1 MVEIVSFAYK
11 RGPPPDA
18 DLLFDVRD
26 LPNPYWDRSL
36 RELCGKDGPVKAFF
50 DAEPLA
56 LATVRNIVGAIERH
70 TRAEG
75 RGRRPE
81 FTVAIGCTGG
91 QHRSV
96 FVAESVAEALSSN
109 HGPPTIRHRD
119 LA

>member
-11 RGPPPDA
+11 HGPPPDA
-18 DLLFDVRD
+18 ALLFDVRD

-36 RELCGKDGPVKAFF
+36 RELCGKDDPVKAFF

-56 LATVRNIVGAIERH
+56 LATVRKIVGAIERH
-70 TRAEG
+70 TRAVG
-75 RGRRPE
+75 QHSPPE

-96 FVAESVAEALSSN
+96 YVAESVTEALSPN
-109 HGPPTIRHRD
+109 HAPITTRHRD

>member
-11 RGPPPDA
+11 HGPPPDA

-36 RELCGKDGPVKAFF
+36 RELCGKDDPVKAFF

-56 LATVRNIVGAIERH
+56 LATVRKIVGLIESH
-70 TRAEG
+70 TLADGQGIPPR
-75 RGRRPE
+75 

-96 FVAESVAEALSSN
+96 YVAESVAEALSAD
-109 HGPPTIRHRD
+109 HAPITTRHRD